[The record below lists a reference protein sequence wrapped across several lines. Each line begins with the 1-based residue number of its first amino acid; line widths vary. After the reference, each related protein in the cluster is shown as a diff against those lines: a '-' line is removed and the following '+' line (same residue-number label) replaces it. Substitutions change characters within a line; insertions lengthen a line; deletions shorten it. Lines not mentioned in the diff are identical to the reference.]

1 MTTGLTGMGAI
12 CVLDVPGTRRSGRVV
27 WVVKEIRFPF
37 VAGAGAGTMR
47 DQGEGRLYV
56 FLLDTT
62 RTAGAATITTTAGR
76 AWLVVLLL
84 LLLLLLLG
92 LLQVVRASGVARCV
106 RDGIG
111 RQ

>member
-1 MTTGLTGMGAI
+1 MGAI

-47 DQGEGRLYV
+47 DQGEARLYV

-62 RTAGAATITTTAGR
+62 RTAGAATTITTTTGR
-76 AWLVVLLL
+76 AWLVLLV
-84 LLLLLLLG
+84 LLLLLG
-92 LLQVVRASGVARCV
+92 LLQVVRAGSVARHV

-111 RQ
+111 